1 MKKNQLPSIMKL
13 NVDIDLSA
21 LRKATDDLA
30 SKFVDVRTANPGLC
44 MNHEE
49 LVKDVYD
56 NFEQINLTTPSEI
69 LPHTASIKE

>member
-44 MNHEE
+44 MNH
-49 LVKDVYD
+49 
-56 NFEQINLTTPSEI
+56 
-69 LPHTASIKE
+69 